1 MTTPAVLPML
11 LPFFTDISV
20 FLLFELIM
28 MYRPLNSRKQSG
40 EKEMEV
46 WNQIRRT
53 EEESME
59 RGTMENALLHEHR
72 VGTERVVR
80 SVEALRRIVA

>member
-1 MTTPAVLPML
+1 
-11 LPFFTDISV
+11 
-20 FLLFELIM
+20 M

-80 SVEALRRIVA
+80 SVEGLRRIVA